1 MQTKGLPLSRYTVL
15 DFTRVRSGPTAMRQ
29 LADWGARV
37 IKIELPPDRA
47 EDDDFIG
54 DRLSSDFQN
63 LHRNKES
70 ITLNMKAPEAA
81 EILRRLVLKADVA
94 AENFRPDVKQRL
106 GIDYESFRAI
116 NPRIV
121 YGSISGFGQDGP
133 YAKRPGVDQIAQGMS
148 GIMSVTG
155 APGQGPMRVG
165 TAIGDLSSGL
175 YLSFGI
181 LAALLEREASGE
193 GQWVQTSLLESLV
206 ALMDFQSAG
215 WLMENKVPGQM
226 GNDHPKSMPT
236 GAFKAS
242 DGYINIGSG
251 DQTRWERLARALGRE
266 DLIAKPEYRTGPDRS
281 RNRETLKAELSA
293 AFAGNTMAHWVE
305 MLNAKGVPCG
315 PIYDVKQVFA
325 DPQVKHQGMAA
336 KVKHPKLGEIE
347 LVGQPITM
355 SRTPWQMRN
364 AAPGPGEETD
374 AILAEIGFSHA
385 EIAGFRK
392 AKVV

>member
-81 EILRRLVLKADVA
+81 EILRRLVLNADVA

-106 GIDYESFRAI
+106 GIDYQSFRAI

-155 APGQGPMRVG
+155 APGHGPMRVG

-215 WLMENKVPGQM
+215 WLMEKKVPGQM

-266 DLIAKPEYRTGPDRS
+266 DLISKPEYRTGQDRS

-293 AFAGNTMAHWVE
+293 AFAGNTMAYWVE
-305 MLNAKGVPCG
+305 SLNAKGVPCG
-315 PIYDVKQVFA
+315 PIYNVEQVFA

-336 KVKHPKLGEIE
+336 AVVHPKLGEIE

-364 AAPGPGEETD
+364 AAPGPGEQTD
-374 AILAEIGFSHA
+374 AILTEIGFSQA

>member
-47 EDDDFIG
+47 EEDDFIG

-81 EILRRLVLKADVA
+81 EILRRLVLIGDVA

-165 TAIGDLSSGL
+165 TAIGDLTSGL

-181 LAALLEREASGE
+181 LAALLEREASGQ

-215 WLMENKVPGQM
+215 WLMEKNVPQQM

-281 RNRETLKAELSA
+281 RNREPLKAELSA
-293 AFAGNTMAHWVE
+293 AFAGDTMAYWVD

-325 DPQVKHQGMAA
+325 DPQVTHQGMAA
-336 KVKHPKLGEIE
+336 AVVHPKLGEIE
-347 LVGQPITM
+347 LVGQPIKM
-355 SRTPWQMRN
+355 SRTPWKMRN
-364 AAPGPGEETD
+364 AAPGPGEQTD
-374 AILAEIGFSHA
+374 AILAEIGFSQA
-385 EIAGFRK
+385 EISGFRK